1 MSGWISH
8 PKIHFQSKE
17 KQVVFVNKRLV
28 KSPTLYKAIFDAYNR
43 FIPHS
48 SFPAYVLDIS
58 IDPTQVDVN
67 VHPRKQEIRF
77 ANEQSVF
84 RTAYNAVEKTL
95 DSVTLISHDSGIEAP
110 SISETITNSSS
121 VKKENYYTG
130 SGTKF
135 HSYSPYKNTTASPH
149 QSRIFEAID
158 FTKTLLKDNSE
169 NFKNSDLHFTK
180 LGKIVGQVFAS
191 YIIVES
197 GKKLI
202 IFDQHALAERINFEK
217 LCNKQTQ
224 ISSQQLLIPSTLHL
238 SGKQTAVYQENIEVF
253 ESMGFSC
260 ELFSGNSLI
269 VNAAPDYIQKEN
281 ITDILT

>member
-48 SFPAYVLDIS
+48 SFPGYVLDIS

-110 SISETITNSSS
+110 SISEMITNSSS

-197 GKKLI
+197 
-202 IFDQHALAERINFEK
+202 
-217 LCNKQTQ
+217 
-224 ISSQQLLIPSTLHL
+224 
-238 SGKQTAVYQENIEVF
+238 
-253 ESMGFSC
+253 
-260 ELFSGNSLI
+260 
-269 VNAAPDYIQKEN
+269 
-281 ITDILT
+281 